1 MQKPDFPD
9 AVAVHRI
16 FIGIGA
22 RIRAKEKIMRIVSI
36 MAVAIVLTGLTG
48 CVAGKIIT
56 APVRAAGTV
65 VETAVDATTQTQS
78 EKEEDVGRRVLAER
92 KREREACLD
101 AAENKQERKACK
113 AQYRDD

>member
-1 MQKPDFPD
+1 
-9 AVAVHRI
+9 
-16 FIGIGA
+16 
-22 RIRAKEKIMRIVSI
+22 MRIVSI
-36 MAVAIVLTGLTG
+36 TVAAFFLTGLTG

-92 KREREACLD
+92 KRERDTCLD
-101 AAENKQERKACK
+101 AAQDKKERKAC
-113 AQYRDD
+113 QDEYHDD

>member
-1 MQKPDFPD
+1 
-9 AVAVHRI
+9 
-16 FIGIGA
+16 
-22 RIRAKEKIMRIVSI
+22 MRIASVI
-36 MAVAIVLTGLTG
+36 IATTILTGLTG
-48 CVAGKIIT
+48 CVAGKIVT

-101 AAENKQERKACK
+101 AAEDRQERKACK
-113 AQYRDD
+113 ARYRDD